1 MNRTPLFRL
10 KMAALAA
17 LLLPLA
23 GCVGYD
29 DWSEAPGSYRPGSYG
44 NVYAGGGY
52 GYGYGAPGWWG
63 TDVASVDLFYDPLSR
78 WGYWASDPYYGRV
91 WYPSGI
97 GAGWRPYMN
106 GYWGGGPGS
115 PRWMSS
121 EPFGWATYHYGRWGQ
136 NGRGWFWVPGRTY
149 SNGWVSWRDRGPS
162 GGWAPLPPTGWD
174 RYPGRV
180 NGGGW
185 IYGRPGGGGNH
196 GNPGGIGS
204 DRPWNQGG
212 VPSGEIIRPRP
223 GEGLPTTRPG
233 QPAGDLQGRPG
244 VDTSRPSVLPGN
256 RPGWNGGHPWWN
268 GGGRPAWNGSGGD
281 ASGNRPAW
289 SGNGSGNRPA
299 WNGNGGG
306 GRPGG
311 GSSMPGGQM
320 QPGPG
325 AVARPQPEMSRPMG
339 MSRPSGE
346 AREGFGPRRSGA
358 HPR

>member
-1 MNRTPLFRL
+1 MRGLEFNPYSADRCNKHSMNKTPLFRL
-10 KMAALAA
+10 RMAAVAA
-17 LLLPLA
+17 LVLPLA

-29 DWSEAPGSYRPGSYG
+29 DWSEAPGSYG

-63 TDVASVDLFYDPLSR
+63 TNIASVDLFFGPLSR

-136 NGRGWFWVPGRTY
+136 NARGWFWVPGRTY

-162 GGWAPLPPTGWD
+162 GGWAPMPPIGWD

-180 NGGGW
+180 NSGGW
-185 IYGRPGGGGNH
+185 TYGRPGGS
-196 GNPGGIGS
+196 GNPGGVGS
-204 DRPWNQGG
+204 DRPWSSGG
-212 VPSGEIIRPRP
+212 VPGGEITRPRP

-233 QPAGDLQGRPG
+233 QSAGGFQGRPG
-244 VDTSRPSVLPGN
+244 VDPSRPSVPPGTRPGWNGGN
-256 RPGWNGGHPWWN
+256 RPGWNGVDRPAWN
-268 GGGRPAWNGSGGD
+268 GGGRPGWNGGD

-289 SGNGSGNRPA
+289 
-299 WNGNGGG
+299 GG

-311 GSSMPGGQM
+311 GSSASGGQM
-320 QPGPG
+320 QPG
-325 AVARPQPEMSRPMG
+325 AATRPSPEQSRPMG

-346 AREGFGPRRSGA
+346 PREGFGPRRSGA